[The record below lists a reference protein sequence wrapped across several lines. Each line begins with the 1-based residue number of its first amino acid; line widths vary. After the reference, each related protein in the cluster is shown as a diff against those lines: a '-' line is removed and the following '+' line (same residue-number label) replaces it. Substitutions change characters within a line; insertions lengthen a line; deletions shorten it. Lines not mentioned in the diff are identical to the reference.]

1 MGAYQLARAALNWL
15 KLAAWST
22 ARIAARS
29 GEGTLP
35 IQSTEVVCPARVMIG
50 PCTVMS
56 TVSGLAAAPRTP
68 IV

>member
-1 MGAYQLARAALNWL
+1 MGARQPASAAVNWAKSRAL
-15 KLAAWST
+15 ST
-22 ARIAARS
+22 ARNAARS

-35 IQSTEVVCPARVMIG
+35 IQSTATVWPAVVITG

-56 TVSGLAAAPRTP
+56 TVRWRVAPPRTG